1 MSDVEP
7 PTPDAGHNLP
17 PIGKLADEMKH
28 HAGLWSRNAGQG
40 EKHRYVIMA
49 HAFSLRSHMEDP
61 QLRVLIK
68 GVLAEAEIRVTKR
81 SGEFTPLL
89 HFAFHKAE
97 IKPEKSQISRWA
109 GALQYAWTFDPRPAP
124 ETVVD
129 WIKSHGGDVEC
140 AKRARKGAGAGTDN
154 PATPIPLPC
163 DLPAELFGDGMSGRI
178 ERAPDGGWQ
187 FVPRNPKAVSS
198 ETTQG
203 ADAQPATA

>member
-140 AKRARKGAGAGTDN
+140 AKRARKGSSALLMADGN
-154 PATPIPLPC
+154 SCRATRKLSQVRQP
-163 DLPAELFGDGMSGRI
+163 
-178 ERAPDGGWQ
+178 RAPTRSRRQ
-187 FVPRNPKAVSS
+187 H
-198 ETTQG
+198 EG
-203 ADAQPATA
+203 ACGPAIRRILTLLCATRYRRK